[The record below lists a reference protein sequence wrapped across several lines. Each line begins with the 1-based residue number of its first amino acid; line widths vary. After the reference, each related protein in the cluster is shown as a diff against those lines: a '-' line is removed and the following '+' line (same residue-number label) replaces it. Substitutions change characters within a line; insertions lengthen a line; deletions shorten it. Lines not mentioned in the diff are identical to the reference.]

1 MSMVNF
7 KIIFC
12 VIITL
17 FFFGIIKAQFIS
29 IADYDN
35 KAQAYAILSAQ
46 YTKLAYLQ
54 ARKMEINSNPEAYC
68 DTGRVS
74 NLIAIE
80 YADSALYF
88 AHDSSKKAIEIMQ
101 RAISYQ
107 HNANKFFN
115 HFSSKKRLFD
125 QKSLVFA
132 LGNAIDDA
140 YLASLLFDN
149 QENEEDIIAEN
160 KERLITRI
168 ETDEFSFVTIK
179 EIYGNRLTELTNE
192 INALEKQK
200 STKTGDELVII
211 ENTIKQLKEE
221 EKKLKEKIATS
232 SDKLLTIQSE
242 LSEEMLKIV
251 DEAIF
256 TTEKTGF
263 YNEQVPIPKNPK
275 MPEGLVFRIQI
286 GFFRRELPEEHFDGI
301 FPLASEQIDNTYFR
315 YIAGNF
321 PTYEAAKRSLQKIND
336 KGYSDAF
343 IVAYFNRKKISIS
356 EALSK

>member
-1 MSMVNF
+1 MVNF

-29 IADYDN
+29 IAEYDN

-301 FPLASEQIDNTYFR
+301 
-315 YIAGNF
+315 
-321 PTYEAAKRSLQKIND
+321 
-336 KGYSDAF
+336 
-343 IVAYFNRKKISIS
+343 
-356 EALSK
+356 

>member
-1 MSMVNF
+1 MSTTVF

-12 VIITL
+12 VIIIL
-17 FFFGIIKAQFIS
+17 VSFDIAKAQFIS
-29 IADYDN
+29 IADYEN

-54 ARKMEINSNPEAYC
+54 ARKMDLNSNPKAYC

-74 NLIAIE
+74 NLIALE
-80 YADSALYF
+80 YADSALCF
-88 AHDSSKKAIEIMQ
+88 AHDSSKKAIEIMH

-107 HNANKFFN
+107 HKANEFFN
-115 HFSSKKRLFD
+115 HFYNKKRLFN

-140 YLASLLFDN
+140 YLASLLFDD
-149 QENEEDIIAEN
+149 QKNEEEILAEN
-160 KERLITRI
+160 KERQITRI

-179 EIYGNRLTELTNE
+179 EIYGNRLTELMNE

-200 STKTGDELVII
+200 STKIGDELVII
-211 ENTIKQLKEE
+211 ENTIEQLKEE
-221 EKKLKEKIATS
+221 GRKLKDKIATS

-263 YNEQVPIPKNPK
+263 YNEQVPVPKNPE

-286 GFFRRELPEEHFDGI
+286 GFFKKELPEEHFDGI

-315 YIAGNF
+315 YIAGSF

-336 KGYSDAF
+336 KGYTDAF
-343 IVAYFNRKKISIS
+343 VVAYFNGKKISIS